1 MSAASAP
8 NGRQWL
14 ASLAVAL
21 YSTSRALSNGGLFG
35 PSAEEKQRAMLAC
48 STSVPM
54 PSCVDPA
61 SAEAL
66 PAWERFG
73 VSPAAFACIDS
84 LSCGDD
90 VAADSDA
97 VIFDC
102 LVNDNDDS
110 ERPPNDDGEVLDCLE
125 NCLDNLEAYCG
136 DDDDDL
142 GAHIDEHEACRDRC
156 F

>member
-1 MSAASAP
+1 MSAASP
-8 NGRQWL
+8 SNLRRWL
-14 ASLAVAL
+14 PWMMVAL
-21 YSTSRALSNGGLFG
+21 CASSCALSNGGLFG

-54 PSCVDPA
+54 PNCVDPA

-73 VSPAAFACIDS
+73 VSPAAFACIES
-84 LSCGDD
+84 LSCAGD

-97 VIFDC
+97 VFFDC
-102 LVNDNDDS
+102 LADDKDDS
-110 ERPPNDDGEVLDCLE
+110 ERPPNGDEAVLACLVDCIDD
-125 NCLDNLEAYCG
+125 LEAYC
-136 DDDDDL
+136 DDADAEL
-142 GAHIDEHEACRDRC
+142 GAHIDEHEACNDRC